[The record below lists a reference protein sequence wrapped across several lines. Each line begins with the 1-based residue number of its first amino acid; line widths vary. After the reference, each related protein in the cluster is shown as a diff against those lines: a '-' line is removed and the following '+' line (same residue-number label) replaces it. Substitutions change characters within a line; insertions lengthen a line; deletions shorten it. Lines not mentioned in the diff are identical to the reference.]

1 MFPALNLLSSVAFLL
16 LLSSF
21 LVWLNEQ

>member
-21 LVWLNEQ
+21 LVWMNEQ